1 MRRSSVSNI
10 CRPWQVPKRG
20 WLHGRGGGEGCRR
33 IEIRNV
39 PGWRPTSWKRPKL
52 LAPPVLEIRA
62 GLPPLK
68 SATSGARLRASS
80 ATFEAVPRTFTL
92 SARCSPGAS
101 GEESASSDSVTN
113 GIEKEELERL
123 AHKTPTPA
131 GPGAESVAAHP
142 PRHPREDPNT
152 KADPPPPPT

>member
-92 SARCSPGAS
+92 SVRCSPGAS

-113 GIEKEELERL
+113 VIEKEELERL
-123 AHKTPTPA
+123 GPRTCTAA
-131 GPGAESVAAHP
+131 CPGAKSVGGSAPTDAG
-142 PRHPREDPNT
+142 EDARTKPNR
-152 KADPPPPPT
+152 